1 MEELSVCVNQFESRT
16 EVIKPRE
23 RRTIDL
29 KFKRVLKVRVFVLD
43 DPLEHKFVSQVVEGI
58 RFGSDLLKALA
69 VPLFDDLVIC
79 FKGRA
84 ATSCVVLRDDL
95 LEQASN
101 EYLEC
106 DSLHDFS
113 K

>member
-58 RFGSDLLKALA
+58 WLGSDLLKALA
-69 VPLFDDLVIC
+69 VPLFDDLLIN

-84 ATSCVVLRDDL
+84 STSSIMLSNDQ
-95 LEQASN
+95 LEQASY